1 MPRPSTGSSL
11 SLSELQQIMQSRRKD
26 LNRLRKERVDLHR
39 KLDQVER
46 QMFRIQGSG
55 GGRRGGNGRVRNEKS
70 LNDTIDQVL
79 RSGGK
84 PMKVADITEAVLKT
98 GYRSNS
104 ANFRGI
110 VNQTLIKDKRFTAPE
125 RGLYQIK
132 K

>member
-1 MPRPSTGSSL
+1 MARPPSGSNL
-11 SLSELQQIMQSRRKD
+11 SLAALNQMMEARRSELNKLKQRRSD
-26 LNRLRKERVDLHR
+26 LQRDLDRVD
-39 KLDQVER
+39 R
-46 QMFRIQGSG
+46 QIFKIEGAG

-70 LNDTIDQVL
+70 LNDTIDEVL

-84 PMKVADITEAVLKT
+84 PMRVGDIVDAVQRT

-110 VNQTLIKDKRFTAPE
+110 VNQTLIKDKRFHAPE
-125 RGLYQIK
+125 RGLYALK